1 MKKTER
7 LSKIKRMRT
16 WGNWSMVIGLLLM
29 YAGYAFF
36 AGYLD
41 FIPLLGTMLKG
52 SYIFMTCLLILG
64 FLLTMASTVLF
75 MISGM
80 VSTSAPQVSCPSC
93 QKVTK
98 MLGKEDACMFCGQPL
113 RLDDEQPQ
121 HQPQNQT

>member
-16 WGNWSMVIGLLLM
+16 WGNWSMVIGILLM
-29 YAGYAFF
+29 YTGYAFF

-41 FIPLLGTMLKG
+41 FIPLLGTLLKG
-52 SYIFMTCLLILG
+52 SHIFMTLLLIIG
-64 FLLTMASTVLF
+64 FILTMGSTVMF

-80 VSTSAPQVSCPSC
+80 VSTSAPQVQCPSC

-113 RLDDEQPQ
+113 RLEDGQPQ
-121 HQPQNQT
+121 QNQT

>member
-1 MKKTER
+1 
-7 LSKIKRMRT
+7 
-16 WGNWSMVIGLLLM
+16 M
-29 YAGYAFF
+29 YTGYAFF

-41 FIPLLGTMLKG
+41 FIPLLGPLLKG
-52 SYIFMTCLLILG
+52 SHIFMTLLLIIG

-98 MLGKEDACMFCGQPL
+98 MLGKDDACMFCGQPL
-113 RLDDEQPQ
+113 RLEDE
-121 HQPQNQT
+121 QPQNQT

>member
-1 MKKTER
+1 MMKKTER

-16 WGNWSMVIGLLLM
+16 WGNWSMVIGILLM
-29 YAGYAFF
+29 YTGYAFF

-41 FIPLLGTMLKG
+41 FIPLLGTLLKG
-52 SYIFMTCLLILG
+52 SHIFMTLLLIIG
-64 FLLTMASTVLF
+64 FILTMGSTVMF

-80 VSTSAPQVSCPSC
+80 VSTSAPQVQCPSC

-113 RLDDEQPQ
+113 RLEDGQPQ
-121 HQPQNQT
+121 QNQT

>member
-16 WGNWSMVIGLLLM
+16 WGNWSMVIGILLM

-36 AGYLD
+36 GGYLD
-41 FIPLLGTMLKG
+41 FIPVLGNLLKG
-52 SYIFMTCLLILG
+52 SHIFMTLLLIIG
-64 FLLTMASTVLF
+64 FILTMGSTVLF

-80 VSTSAPQVSCPSC
+80 VSTSAPQVECPSC
-93 QKVTK
+93 LKVTK

-113 RLDDEQPQ
+113 RLDDGQPQ
-121 HQPQNQT
+121 QNQT

>member
-29 YAGYAFF
+29 YTGYAFF

-41 FIPLLGTMLKG
+41 FIPLLGPLLKG
-52 SYIFMTCLLILG
+52 SHIFMTLLLIIG

-98 MLGKEDACMFCGQPL
+98 MLGKDDACMFCGQPL
-113 RLDDEQPQ
+113 RLEDE
-121 HQPQNQT
+121 QPQNQT

>member
-1 MKKTER
+1 MKNTER

-16 WGNWSMVIGLLLM
+16 WGNWSMVIGILLM
-29 YAGYAFF
+29 YTGYAFF

-41 FIPLLGTMLKG
+41 FIPFLGSLLKG
-52 SYIFMTCLLILG
+52 SYIFMTLLLIIG
-64 FLLTMASTVLF
+64 FILTMGSTVMF

-80 VSTSAPQVSCPSC
+80 VSTSAPQVQCPSC

-113 RLDDEQPQ
+113 RLEDGHPQ
-121 HQPQNQT
+121 QNQT